1 MLVGISGAAGAL
13 ESPVMDP
20 VMELAPGSLASPE
33 NLSLFEFGLGL
44 GASFFPHY
52 PGSDQ
57 MRVFILPFP
66 YGVYRGSIFRS
77 DREGGTRARFF
88 HSKTFELS
96 LSAGGAF
103 PVDSTNNVA
112 REGMPDLGWMGE
124 LGPKLRI
131 LLPAGPGQSIRLG
144 LAARGVFASREL
156 PTIEHRGWLIEPEI
170 IFERSNVFMDRFDA
184 FGAASVYFSDRKFA
198 SYLYEVTPEQVRP
211 GRPEYR
217 AAGGYFYST
226 LSAGLSYRSKDE
238 RQRFFVYASTDL
250 LQGAA
255 NEASPLVKTK
265 FNHVVGVAFLSTLFR
280 SDRKVGPETD

>member
-1 MLVGISGAAGAL
+1 MFAGIVGASGAP

-20 VMELAPGSLASPE
+20 VLDFAPTGLTSPE
-33 NLSLFEFGLGL
+33 KLSLFEFGLGL

-57 MRVFILPFP
+57 MRLFVLPFP
-66 YGVYRGSIFRS
+66 YGVYRGSFLRS

-131 LLPAGPGQSIRLG
+131 FLPAGHGQSIRLG

-156 PTIEHRGWLIEPEI
+156 PTIEHRGWLIEPEL

-184 FGAASVYFSDRKFA
+184 FAGVSIYFSDRRFA
-198 SYLYEVTPEQVRP
+198 GYLYEVTSAHARP
-211 GRPEYR
+211 GRPQYE
-217 AAGGYFYST
+217 AKAGYLYSG
-226 LSAGLSYRSKDE
+226 LSGGLSYRSKDE
-238 RQRFFVYASTDL
+238 RQRFFVYASADL
-250 LQGAA
+250 LHGAA
-255 NEASPLVKTK
+255 NETSPLVKTK
-265 FNHVVGVAFLSTLFR
+265 LNHVVGVAFLSTLFR
-280 SDRKVGPETD
+280 SDRKVVSETD